1 MLDREMYAE
10 AEAARLLRVP
20 QPTLHY
26 WLEGGER
33 RGKLYRPIIR
43 VEPTGMRIVTWAE
56 FVEAALLREYRRRLN
71 VPMTELRNFI
81 DRLRDGLG
89 MPYPLAHHR
98 PYVADRQLVYDAQ
111 TEAGL
116 DPDFALVA
124 MATGQ
129 LVLTGASQS
138 FLERVTWDGDIAA
151 GWRPDADPG
160 SPVAMVPD
168 VRFGRP
174 AVNGVSTEAIWEQ
187 SEAGEP
193 VDALAEIF
201 GLSVKEIRW
210 ALAYET
216 SQQAQSAA

>member
-111 TEAGL
+111 TE
-116 DPDFALVA
+116 P
-124 MATGQ
+124 
-129 LVLTGASQS
+129 
-138 FLERVTWDGDIAA
+138 
-151 GWRPDADPG
+151 GWTRTSRW
-160 SPVAMVPD
+160 SPWP
-168 VRFGRP
+168 P
-174 AVNGVSTEAIWEQ
+174 VS
-187 SEAGEP
+187 S
-193 VDALAEIF
+193 
-201 GLSVKEIRW
+201 S
-210 ALAYET
+210 
-216 SQQAQSAA
+216 